1 MLLCKGSPF
10 ELDSDRYLTDF
21 ADDMCI
27 FSMYEIMG
35 QLDLLLTGPK
45 AVAEFGL
52 DTVQK
57 IGKILQDER
66 NNFIKERKF
75 ISIVNKN
82 IGNYTIEEY
91 NIKERLKSVNDLNQN

>member
-1 MLLCKGSPF
+1 MFLCKGNPF
-10 ELDSDRYLTDF
+10 ELDSDCYLTDF
-21 ADDMCI
+21 ADDISI
-27 FSMYEIMG
+27 FTMYEILD

-52 DTVQK
+52 DAVQK

-66 NNFIKERKF
+66 NNFIKEKKF

-82 IGNYTIEEY
+82 ISNSSIEEY
-91 NIKERLKSVNDLNQN
+91 SIKERLKSVNNLNQN